1 MTASAGTTASFDRR
15 SDTLERFTVWEK
27 IVSFP
32 LVDGDTTGAA
42 TFAVNG
48 LLQKIVITLP
58 DLTTDTQLSITIKDN
73 ADNTIFSA
81 GPLAENATYNYSVN
95 EPLTGNIDIAL
106 SFTDP
111 DSSGT
116 ATVTLRGI

>member
-1 MTASAGTTASFDRR
+1 MTASTGTVVTFDRR
-15 SDTLERFTVWEK
+15 SDTLERYTVWEK

-32 LVDGDTTGAA
+32 LIDGDTTGAA
-42 TFAVNG
+42 SFPLNG

-58 DLTTDTQLSITIKDN
+58 DETTDVQLSITIKDN

-81 GPLAENATYNYSVN
+81 GPLAEDATYNYSVN
-95 EPLTGNIDIAL
+95 EPLHGTIDIAL

-111 DSSGT
+111 DSPGT
-116 ATVTLRGI
+116 ATVTLRGV